1 MWGASEYL
9 TNAADAARPAANP
22 AAPAT
27 LLALDAGTRNT
38 GWAVFRGYVPHCT
51 GVIALRRRKDNDAA
65 AERIVRLTDELD
77 ELAGRCM
84 PGAIAVSR
92 PAGLGGPRPAPA
104 LALLET
110 ALDEWAQRAGIP
122 LAAYPM
128 AEVRRAV
135 AGHPRAAPQALAF
148 AVMSALNMLGAGK
161 TAHEWAA
168 LAVGAYHLY
177 RTEQASPQGA
187 APD

>member
-1 MWGASEYL
+1 MCGASEYL
-9 TNAADAARPAANP
+9 TNAAAARPAAADLP
-22 AAPAT
+22 PDAPPGTRPAT

-51 GVIALRRRKDNDAA
+51 GVIALRRRKDNEAA

-84 PGAIAVSR
+84 PAAVAVSR
-92 PAGLGGPRPAPA
+92 PAGLGGPSPAPA

-122 LAAYPM
+122 LTAYPM

-135 AGHPRAAPQALAF
+135 AGHQRAAPQALAF

-161 TAHEWAA
+161 TAHEWGA

-177 RTEQASPQGA
+177 RTE
-187 APD
+187 

>member
-1 MWGASEYL
+1 MSLLSESSSQS
-9 TNAADAARPAANP
+9 DAAAQP
-22 AAPAT
+22 APAESSRAI

-38 GWAVFRGYVPHCT
+38 GWAVFQGCVPLRT

-65 AERIVRLTDELD
+65 AERIARLTEELD
-77 ELAGRCM
+77 ELAARCV
-84 PGAIAVSR
+84 PAAIAVSR
-92 PAGLGGPRPAPA
+92 PAGLGGARPAPA

-110 ALDEWAQRAGIP
+110 ALDEWAQRVGIA
-122 LAAYPM
+122 LSAYPM

-135 AGHPRAAPQALAF
+135 AGHPRAAPEAVAF
-148 AVMSALNMLGAGK
+148 AVMSALNLLGAGK

-177 RTEQASPQGA
+177 RTE
-187 APD
+187 

>member
-1 MWGASEYL
+1 MCGASESRSD
-9 TNAADAARPAANP
+9 AADAARPAPP
-22 AAPAT
+22 AAPHQPPAT

-38 GWAVFRGYVPHCT
+38 GWAVFRGYVPHRT

-65 AERIVRLTDELD
+65 AERIVRLTEELD
-77 ELAGRCM
+77 ELAARCM
-84 PGAIAVSR
+84 PAAIAVSR
-92 PAGLGGPRPAPA
+92 PAGLGGARPAPA

-110 ALDEWAQRAGIP
+110 ALDEWAQRVGIA

-135 AGHPRAAPQALAF
+135 AGHPRAAPEAVAF
-148 AVMSALNMLGAGK
+148 AVMSALNLLGSRK

-168 LAVGAYHLY
+168 LAVGSYHLY
-177 RTEQASPQGA
+177 RTG
-187 APD
+187 